1 MPFTVDDFQDLL
13 RLLEQHPEWRV
24 ELRRVIL
31 TDELLGLPALV
42 RELAE
47 HLVTLTDRVDA
58 LAEAQ
63 ARTEAQLTAL
73 TARVDALA
81 EAQAR
86 TEAQFAALVGRVGT
100 LEGDVLELRYARRA
114 PAYFSRLA
122 RRLRVVEPAALAD
135 LLDDAV
141 QEGRLTEGEREAVL
155 EADLVLAGRRRVDQ
169 AEVYLL
175 VEVSAGIG
183 SRDVQRAAD
192 RAGVLAR
199 LGRPV
204 VPVVA
209 GRRINPE
216 ASAQAQ
222 ALGVWEVLDGQASPP
237 RGA

>member
-1 MPFTVDDFQDLL
+1 MLFRDQRDHVYAFSESQELTQD
-13 RLLEQHPEWRV
+13 H
-24 ELRRVIL
+24 
-31 TDELLGLPALV
+31 
-42 RELAE
+42 LAS
-47 HLVTLTDRVDA
+47 LTDRREAQFASLPAREYA
-58 LAEAQ
+58 LAEGK
-63 ARTEAQLTAL
+63 ARTEAQLATL

-100 LEGDVLELRYARRA
+100 LEGDVFELRYARRA